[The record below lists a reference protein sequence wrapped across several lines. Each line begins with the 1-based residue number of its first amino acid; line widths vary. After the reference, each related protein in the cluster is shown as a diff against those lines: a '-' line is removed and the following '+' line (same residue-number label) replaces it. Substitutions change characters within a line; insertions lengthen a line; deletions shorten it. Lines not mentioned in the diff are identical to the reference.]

1 MIAELKDD
9 TIFQRIFE
17 FSIEGIL
24 VIDDNGSII
33 KANPAIEQMFG
44 YNTGELLEK
53 KVENLIPNKFQKKVN
68 YHKTAYL
75 KKPITKRIGEN
86 LDVFGLKKD
95 GSKFPIEVNLT
106 PSKTDNK
113 QVILAFV
120 IDITKRIS
128 ASQKL
133 IESKR
138 IMEEAQRLAHV
149 GNWYWNLQTN
159 ERNWSDEFY
168 RICGLTPGDKQ
179 LNSETSID
187 YIHPEDRES
196 TIKIINN
203 AIEKQIPYK
212 YKKRILRLD
221 GTIRHIISK
230 GEISFDKNG
239 KPIEMFGTMQD
250 ITRHK
255 EIENE
260 LKNSKKRNQDI
271 LETLPDLM
279 ILYDKYGNHLE
290 FHNPEG
296 IELEDNI
303 GKNIDKIL
311 PKKVCKK
318 IREGFAKC
326 KKTKKTQIIEYSF
339 IMKGQLLHIESR
351 IAQTDEGHFLS
362 IIRNIT
368 ESKNAE
374 KIILENEQRLKLTL
388 EAGEFGSWDWNLI
401 SDEIVRDTYQNSLF
415 GMKAEKYT
423 ASYQSFLNKIHPED
437 RDNVQFTISEA
448 IKKTSSYTI
457 EYRII
462 HADLSVHWL
471 HEKGNVFRDKQG
483 KPIRIIGVT
492 NSITNQKKS
501 EEKLKESEER
511 LRNYTLELEE
521 KVTERTKE
529 LTTTVQKLVASNL
542 SLEDQILITEEAEII
557 ALSSKQLIANITKN
571 FPKGFVAVVD
581 TNFKIVFIEGEEFEE
596 IGFKRHPDRGITID
610 QVNSLLENG
619 KTKIKNKIEKSLKGK
634 HCSFEVKFRN
644 RTYLVN
650 TTPLLDIDK
659 EITRVLL
666 VYNNI
671 TDQKQAELKI
681 LNTLKVEQE
690 LGELKSRFLSMAS
703 HEFRT
708 PLSAILS
715 SAILI
720 EKQNE
725 TGKEDI
731 RLRHIS
737 KIRSNVKNLVVI
749 LNDFL
754 SLSKL
759 EEGKIIPQPSKFNII
774 DFSKSLIEEI
784 QDIKKNG
791 QIINFVHNQL
801 TQEVFL
807 DPKLFKHIAF
817 NLLSNAIKY
826 SENNTEITYKIES
839 NHSLLKIEI
848 IDQGIGIPIE
858 DQNNMFQRFYR
869 AKNAANIEGT
879 GLGLNIVKQYTKL
892 MGGSIKFKSQLNEGS
907 TFYIEFPLNLKK

>member
-1 MIAELKDD
+1 MIAELKDN
-9 TIFQRIFE
+9 TIFKRIFE

-53 KVENLIPNKFQKKVN
+53 KIETLIPNKFQVKVDDN
-68 YHKTAYL
+68 K
-75 KKPITKRIGEN
+75 ITYIKELTTRYIDKN
-86 LDVFGLKKD
+86 LDLFGLKKD
-95 GSKFPIEVNLT
+95 GSKFPIEINLT
-106 PSKTDNK
+106 PSKTENK
-113 QVILAFV
+113 QVILAFI
-120 IDITKRIS
+120 IDITKRVS
-128 ASQKL
+128 ESQKL
-133 IESKR
+133 IECKR
-138 IMEEAQRLAHV
+138 KIAESQRLAHV
-149 GNWYWNLQTN
+149 GNWCWNLQTN

-168 RICGLTPGDKQ
+168 RICGLTPGDKD
-179 LNSETSID
+179 LNSETAIAF
-187 YIHPEDRES
+187 IHPEDRES
-196 TIKIINN
+196 TLKTIKN
-203 AIEKQIPYK
+203 AIDKQIPYK
-212 YKKRILRLD
+212 YKKRILRPD
-221 GTIRHIISK
+221 GSIRHVIIK
-230 GEISFDKNG
+230 GKISFDKNG
-239 KPIEMFGTMQD
+239 KPIEMCGTMQD
-250 ITRHK
+250 ITTHK
-255 EIENE
+255 KIENE
-260 LKNSKKRNQDI
+260 LKNSKKRNQEI
-271 LETLPDLM
+271 IETLPDLM

-290 FHNPEG
+290 FHNPEE
-296 IELEDNI
+296 IDLKDNI
-303 GKNIDKIL
+303 GENIDKIL

-318 IREGFAKC
+318 IRKGFAKC
-326 KKTKKTQIIEYSF
+326 EKTKKTQIIEYSLIF
-339 IMKGQLLHIESR
+339 KGKLVHIESR
-351 IAQTDEGHFLS
+351 MAQTDEGHFLS

-401 SDEIVRDTYQNSLF
+401 SNEIVRDIYQNSLF
-415 GMKAEKYT
+415 GMKAEEYT
-423 ASYQSFLNKIHPED
+423 ATYESFFNKIHPED
-437 RDNVQFTISEA
+437 RGNVQFTISEA
-448 IKKTSSYTI
+448 IKNMSSYTI

-462 HADLSVHWL
+462 HPDLSVHWL
-471 HEKGNVFRDKQG
+471 NEKGNVYGNKNG
-483 KPIRIIGVT
+483 KPVRIIGVT
-492 NSITNQKKS
+492 NSITKQKKA

-511 LRNYTLELEE
+511 LRNYTIKLEE

-529 LTTTVQKLVASNL
+529 LTTTVQKLIAANL
-542 SLEDQILITEEAEII
+542 SLEDQILITEEAEIV

-571 FPKGFVAVVD
+571 FPKGFVTVVD
-581 TNFKIVFIEGEEFEE
+581 TNFNIVFIEGEEFEE
-596 IGFKRHPDRGITID
+596 QGFKGYPDKGITIE
-610 QVNSLLENG
+610 QVKSLLENPN
-619 KTKIKNKIEKSLKGK
+619 TKIKYKIQKSLKGK
-634 HCSFEVKFRN
+634 HCSFEVKFQD

-659 EITRVLL
+659 KITQVLL
-666 VYNNI
+666 IYNNI
-671 TDQKQAELKI
+671 TDQKQSELKI
-681 LNTLKVEQE
+681 LHTLKAEQE
-690 LGELKSRFLSMAS
+690 LGELKSRFISMAS

-725 TGKEDI
+725 IGKEGI
-731 RLRHIS
+731 RLRHVS
-737 KIRSNVKNLVVI
+737 KIMSNVKSLVVI

-759 EEGKIIPQPSKFNII
+759 EEGKVIMQPSKFNII

-791 QIINFVHNQL
+791 QTINFVHNQL

-826 SENNTEITYKIES
+826 SEKNTEIIYKIKS
-839 NHSLLKIEI
+839 SHSLLKIEI

-869 AKNAANIEGT
+869 AKNAANIQGT
-879 GLGLNIVKQYTKL
+879 GLGLNIVKQYTEL
-892 MGGSIKFKSQLNEGS
+892 MGGRIKFKSQLNEGS